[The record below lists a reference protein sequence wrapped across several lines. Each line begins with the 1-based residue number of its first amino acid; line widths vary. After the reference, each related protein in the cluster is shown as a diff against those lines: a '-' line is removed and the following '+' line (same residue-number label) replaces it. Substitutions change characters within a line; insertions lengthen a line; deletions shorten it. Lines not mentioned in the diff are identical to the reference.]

1 MIPIADMIA
10 IVAIFYNYYNLYS
23 KKMKTNKILIIA
35 ILIATILTGCKTQQR
50 RPKPD
55 KDTTLRISICEL
67 TQKTYDAQPQFS
79 TMNISK
85 MTMSLN
91 YGGMQ
96 FTFRSSIRIATDSI
110 LSISIQPALG
120 IEMYRAEFTP
130 KGFIVYDKLNR
141 CYSENSYEY
150 IKLSWGLDVDYKAI
164 EALFSHKIFTP
175 TTTNPDEICKDFR
188 IKHMADTTSI
198 VSNTPIGKYTQQFDI
213 DINNYRLTMSGL
225 QYENQLVMA
234 ITYGMLKTFDK
245 ILFPETVQLQT
256 TMTKTD
262 VSATLN
268 IEKIRFNE
276 PLNISPISTT
286 RYKKVGFMDLLKK

>member
-1 MIPIADMIA
+1 
-10 IVAIFYNYYNLYS
+10 
-23 KKMKTNKILIIA
+23 MKTNKLIIA
-35 ILIATILTGCKTQQR
+35 IILITTILLASCKTQQR
-50 RPKPD
+50 Q
-55 KDTTLRISICEL
+55 TQHHVAQHVSVCQL
-67 TQKTYDAQPQFS
+67 TQKSYDAQPQFS

-85 MTMSLN
+85 MTMSVN
-91 YGGMQ
+91 YGGLQ

-130 KGFIVYDKLNR
+130 KGFTVYDKLNR
-141 CYSENSYEY
+141 RYSKNSYEY

-164 EALFSHKIFTP
+164 EALFSHKIFIP

-188 IKHMADTTSI
+188 IEHMADTTSI

-234 ITYGMLKTFDK
+234 ITYGMLKSFDK
-245 ILFPETVQLQT
+245 ILFPETVHLQT

-268 IEKIRFNE
+268 IEKIKFNE
-276 PLNISPISTT
+276 PLYISPINTA

>member
-1 MIPIADMIA
+1 
-10 IVAIFYNYYNLYS
+10 
-23 KKMKTNKILIIA
+23 MKTNKILIIT
-35 ILIATILTGCKTQQR
+35 ILIAAILAGCKTQQ
-50 RPKPD
+50 KP
-55 KDTTLRISICEL
+55 TQQRAAQRVSVCEL
-67 TQKTYDAQPQFS
+67 TQKAYDAQPQFT

-85 MTMSLN
+85 MSMSVN

-120 IEMYRAEFTP
+120 IEMFRADFTP

-141 CYSENSYEY
+141 RYSENSYEY

-164 EALFSHKIFTP
+164 EALFSHRVFIP
-175 TTTNPDEICKDFR
+175 TSTNPTAICKDFR
-188 IKHMADTTSI
+188 IEYMADTTSI

-213 DINNYRLTMSGL
+213 DMNNYRLTMSGL

-234 ITYGMLKTFDK
+234 ITYGLLKSFDK
-245 ILFPETVQLQT
+245 ILFPETVYLQT
-256 TMTKTD
+256 TMTKID

-268 IEKIRFNE
+268 IEKIKFNE